1 MTALWSYHEFAG
13 AGRRE
18 EADVRKV
25 RELVAAVTRDDAA
38 LHNLRFDPAVLART
52 VGLDARQLSAL
63 HSAERF
69 FATEKPI
76 PDAAA
81 GVPVPAPPPP
91 PVPGPLEFLAAS
103 LAASADTGTLLTG
116 PTSGTYTVSSSAT
129 ATATTPPAR
138 VLRPRR

>member
-1 MTALWSYHEFAG
+1 M
-13 AGRRE
+13 
-18 EADVRKV
+18 RKV

-76 PDAAA
+76 TS
-81 GVPVPAPPPP
+81 APPITCRFSR
-91 PVPGPLEFLAAS
+91 LW
-103 LAASADTGTLLTG
+103 LTFFF
-116 PTSGTYTVSSSAT
+116 S
-129 ATATTPPAR
+129 R
-138 VLRPRR
+138 